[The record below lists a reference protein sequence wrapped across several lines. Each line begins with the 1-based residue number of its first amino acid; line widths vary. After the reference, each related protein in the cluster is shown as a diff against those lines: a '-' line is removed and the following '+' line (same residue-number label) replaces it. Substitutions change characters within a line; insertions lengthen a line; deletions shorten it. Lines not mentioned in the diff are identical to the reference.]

1 MKYNTKKRIGEMKMK
16 SLNEAKRRVKM
27 YLRAFEVEYG
37 GKPGQRK
44 LEQIRDAESTLD
56 AGTALDAIVVL
67 TERGTTEE
75 KRNRYKAEYDFMKSI
90 ESTVTKIAA
99 DKPLNDNE
107 KDIES
112 KYGFY
117 DLIEKALAAAVE
129 VRREYRRE
137 ANKK

>member
-1 MKYNTKKRIGEMKMK
+1 MKME

-90 ESTVTKIAA
+90 ESTITKIAA